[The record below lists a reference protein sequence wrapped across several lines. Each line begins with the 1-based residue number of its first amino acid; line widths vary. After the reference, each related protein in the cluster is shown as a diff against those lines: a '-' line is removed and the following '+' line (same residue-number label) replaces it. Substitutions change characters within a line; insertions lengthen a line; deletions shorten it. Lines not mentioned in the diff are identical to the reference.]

1 MGRWVLCIKDSWQL
15 ACICWLSL
23 RSLIWY
29 QVMPYLP
36 KDTDSKGWDGCLAI
50 IFNNALW
57 GNVLICSWIHSIYY
71 LPCGLCWLSYLAA
84 LNCMRFCRKIED
96 KYIKLTFVSIKK
108 MNIIDTSFRAKVRHR
123 SSSPH
128 THSSHTRSSSSSI
141 FTKKHTNIHIRIHIL
156 PLKLFFFFLYCSCST
171 KALFHTSRVV
181 ILPLHVLH
189 LLYYR

>member
-36 KDTDSKGWDGCLAI
+36 KDTDSKGWDGCFAI

-141 FTKKHTNIHIRIHIL
+141 FTKKAHKYTHTHTH
-156 PLKLFFFFLYCSCST
+156 PPTQTFFFLFVLQLLNKST
-171 KALFHTSRVV
+171 FSYFKGCDFTFTCITSI
-181 ILPLHVLH
+181 IL
-189 LLYYR
+189 